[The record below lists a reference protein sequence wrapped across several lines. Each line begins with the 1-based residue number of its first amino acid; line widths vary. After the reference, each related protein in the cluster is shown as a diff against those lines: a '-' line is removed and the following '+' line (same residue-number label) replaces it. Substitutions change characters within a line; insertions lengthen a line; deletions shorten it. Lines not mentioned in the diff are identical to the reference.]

1 MLGARLLAGVG
12 AAMIMPVTLAVITA
26 TFPEEERA
34 KGIGAWTAVGGAGG
48 LIGMYI
54 SAVLVDLA
62 SWRWLF
68 ALPIA
73 LIVIAAALTMRS
85 VPNSREAPTHPFDT
99 VGSLTSALAV
109 LGLVSALHEGPV
121 HGWSQPATL
130 TALIAGI
137 AATTAFLA
145 CELRQHTPL
154 LNIRLFR
161 DHRLSTGSLAILT
174 IFGVQAGILVVLFPY
189 LQVILGWSA
198 LHATIGMLPMALV
211 MMFSSVV
218 AAKVSARAGGPATVA
233 GGLLL
238 VTAGLALMAAFV
250 TVDHGYATVLPGMLT
265 LGLGM
270 GFAMTPS
277 TEAITS
283 SLPSD
288 KQGLASALNV
298 VTREFGTAIGV
309 ALLGAVLT
317 VGYSNSMDPELDQ
330 LTDLPDGVAD
340 TAREGLANAVAIAP
354 GLDTQAATLVRAAQ
368 ESFITG
374 WQTAMWVAAAVMA
387 AMFVYLVTRGSLVQ
401 PAASKPD
408 QEA

>member
-1 MLGARLLAGVG
+1 
-12 AAMIMPVTLAVITA
+12 
-26 TFPEEERA
+26 
-34 KGIGAWTAVGGAGG
+34 
-48 LIGMYI
+48 
-54 SAVLVDLA
+54 
-62 SWRWLF
+62 
-68 ALPIA
+68 
-73 LIVIAAALTMRS
+73 
-85 VPNSREAPTHPFDT
+85 
-99 VGSLTSALAV
+99 
-109 LGLVSALHEGPV
+109 
-121 HGWSQPATL
+121 
-130 TALIAGI
+130 
-137 AATTAFLA
+137 
-145 CELRQHTPL
+145 
-154 LNIRLFR
+154 
-161 DHRLSTGSLAILT
+161 
-174 IFGVQAGILVVLFPY
+174 
-189 LQVILGWSA
+189 
-198 LHATIGMLPMALV
+198 MLPMALV